1 MRPRAAL
8 LQLGKL
14 VGNDLARGRVS
25 DDARSAGEALAASPE
40 SLLAILDLVTAEAG
54 RDRPDERL
62 VTGFLFLIGV
72 ALNVLR
78 MMDESRHPTAT
89 GVVEELR
96 SRLVAAARSGDL
108 DPGLL
113 LLIGRQF
120 ASAKLDIGD
129 ELRGLMAELAGGEA
143 HADPEA
149 TPEQLQAHY
158 RGLAASLDQD
168 PFAIHAELAETAHT
182 FPEEQRIGL
191 IASLVYSQVSAVR
204 DASLGWLL
212 DRSVTVSREAG
223 ALIADA
229 ARQGLVSPQSWN
241 RMILMRNWLP
251 ENRREQLDPAIR
263 ACQERGTPAAPA
275 HTPDI
280 RNILLSGSDGAGA
293 QSAFFVVKE
302 GRSFALAS
310 ILLKHGHGVR
320 DAWVR
325 HGVRRA
331 EADAMLGYIDEEV
344 EHFGASLE
352 AIETCLANALAMNVE
367 TRTPP
372 PFGLVDFVEAVGLQ
386 STRPL
391 RKTGDALIDQLVDE
405 IPAGRKRSADVAR
418 ALAASAHW
426 PMIYGAMQSWFEEGE
441 SVHGVLASVRPK
453 KKRRDAV
460 LDRIL
465 PDRRTRWAE
474 LVAWTA
480 LAVREEDRIAGTGLA
495 LVARELRSERP
506 LRDIP
511 IAVWIARN
519 TVDAFEQGSQGAAVL
534 SL

>member
-1 MRPRAAL
+1 MRPSAAL

-14 VGNDLARGRVS
+14 VGNELVAGRISDAARR
-25 DDARSAGEALAASPE
+25 AGDALAASPE
-40 SLLAILDLVTAEAG
+40 SLLAVLDLMTAEAG
-54 RDRPDERL
+54 KDRPNEKL
-62 VTGFLFLIGV
+62 VTGFLFMIGA
-72 ALNVLR
+72 ALDVLR
-78 MMDESRHPTAT
+78 MMDESRHPTAA

-113 LLIGRQF
+113 MLIGRQF

-129 ELRGLMAELAGGEA
+129 ELRGLMVELAGGEA

-168 PFAIHAELAETAHT
+168 PFAIHAELAESAQN

-191 IASLVYSQVSAVR
+191 IASVVYSQVSAVR

-212 DRSVTVSREAG
+212 DRSVTVSREVG
-223 ALIADA
+223 VLIADA
-229 ARQGLVSPQSWN
+229 ARQGLVSPQSCN

-251 ENRREQLDPAIR
+251 ENRREQGDAAIR
-263 ACQERGTPAAPA
+263 ACQERGTRAAPA

-280 RNILLSGSDGAGA
+280 RNIMLSGTDGAGA

-310 ILLKHGHGVR
+310 ILLKHGCGVR

-325 HGVRRA
+325 RGVRRA
-331 EADAMLGYIDEEV
+331 EAEEMLRHINEEV
-344 EHFGASLE
+344 EHFRASLE
-352 AIETCLANALAMNVE
+352 AVETCLSNALAMNVE
-367 TRTPP
+367 TRAPP
-372 PFGLVDFVEAVGLQ
+372 PFGLIDFVEAVGLQ

-405 IPAGRKRSADVAR
+405 IPAPRKRGCDVAS
-418 ALAASAHW
+418 ALTASEHW

-441 SVHGVLASVRPK
+441 SVNGVLASVRPK

-465 PDRRTRWAE
+465 PERRTRWAE

-480 LAVREEDRIAGTGLA
+480 IAVREEDRIAWTDLA

-519 TVDAFEQGSQGAAVL
+519 TVDAFEQRS
-534 SL
+534 